1 MRKILF
7 HFSKLKIFYMNKSFE
22 LASLK
27 QWIILNKIIIEM
39 TKQTITSYTNDD
51 KKFL

>member
-1 MRKILF
+1 
-7 HFSKLKIFYMNKSFE
+7 MNKSFE

-39 TKQTITSYTNDD
+39 TKQNITSYTNED
-51 KKFL
+51 KRFL